1 MSEELL
7 NENKNESKEE
17 ADCEHVAQLAAKYGY
32 DILCDDGVDEVAV
45 IAKEEEQDPNCDQAA
60 KLVKRY
66 GYDVVCGE

>member
-45 IAKEEEQDPNCDQAA
+45 IAKD
-60 KLVKRY
+60 
-66 GYDVVCGE
+66 

>member
-1 MSEELL
+1 MSEEIAT
-7 NENKNESKEE
+7 NNNNNEE

-45 IAKEEEQDPNCDQAA
+45 IAKEEKQDPNCDQAA